1 MIRNVVEKCL
11 QAGPEPFLWLS
22 ALVMLAVI
30 DPVPGGF
37 SLCPL
42 RNLGITFCPGCGL
55 GHSVSLLLHGDI
67 VRSVQVHILG
77 IPATVIL
84 LHRVYS
90 MLKHAFHQPS
100 IQ

>member
-1 MIRNVVEKCL
+1 MIRNAVGRCL

-22 ALVMLAVI
+22 ALCVLAVM

-67 VRSVQVHILG
+67 IRSVHVHVLG
-77 IPATVIL
+77 IPATVML

-90 MLKHAFHQPS
+90 MLRDAFRQPL